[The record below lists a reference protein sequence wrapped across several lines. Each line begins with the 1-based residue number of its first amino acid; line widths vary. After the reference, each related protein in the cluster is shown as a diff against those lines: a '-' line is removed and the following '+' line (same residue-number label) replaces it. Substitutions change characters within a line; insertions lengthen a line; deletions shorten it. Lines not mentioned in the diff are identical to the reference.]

1 MKKKLLA
8 LLQKKEDRK
17 TELLKKS
24 EATED
29 IAELKAVN
37 SEMRTLNEEINE
49 LRGMIDAITDDPEPA
64 VSATSSASPVT
75 ERTAVINAV
84 VNSNIPGVVT
94 SSAKSEEK
102 RGLGVA
108 APSDPFG
115 TMEYRTAFMEFCKTG
130 KASTEF
136 RAMQPEIR
144 SDQMTTVAEVSA
156 VIPSTILREIIKEAK
171 VYGQIF
177 SRVRLLNI
185 RGGVTVPI
193 LTLKPTA
200 TRIGEDT
207 PSNKKKVTANTK
219 VTFSYYGLE
228 CKVATS
234 LLAET
239 VTLEGFEALIK
250 DLIGEAMIKATES
263 EIISGNGDG
272 KCLGITA
279 DNRVPVGNKVTLN
292 ADEFGAWDAWKKKVF
307 AKMPLAHKAGA
318 TFLMA
323 SGTWEGYI
331 DGMVD
336 ANGQPV
342 GRTNYGITN
351 GAQERFGGKEVIL
364 VEDDIIS
371 PYDDASAGDVVAI
384 YCNLK
389 NYAINSNLQMMMFRY
404 FDHDTN
410 EWIDKAI
417 LINDGKL
424 LDPYGVVI
432 IKKG

>member
-1 MKKKLLA
+1 
-8 LLQKKEDRK
+8 
-17 TELLKKS
+17 
-24 EATED
+24 
-29 IAELKAVN
+29 
-37 SEMRTLNEEINE
+37 
-49 LRGMIDAITDDPEPA
+49 
-64 VSATSSASPVT
+64 
-75 ERTAVINAV
+75 
-84 VNSNIPGVVT
+84 
-94 SSAKSEEK
+94 
-102 RGLGVA
+102 
-108 APSDPFG
+108 
-115 TMEYRTAFMEFCKTG
+115 
-130 KASTEF
+130 
-136 RAMQPEIR
+136 MQPELR
-144 SDQMTTVAEVSA
+144 ADAMTSAADVAA
-156 VIPSTILREIIKEAK
+156 MIPSTILKEIIREAK

-177 SRVRLLNI
+177 SRVRLINI

-200 TRIGEDT
+200 TRIGET
-207 PSNKKKVTANTK
+207 PTSDKKKVQANTS

-239 VTLEGFEALIK
+239 TTLDGFETLVK
-250 DLIGEAMIKATES
+250 DLIGEAMISKTEK
-263 EIISGNGDG
+263 EVISGTGEG
-272 KCLGITA
+272 QLTGIVV
-279 DNRVPVGNKVTLN
+279 DSRVPTAQKVTLTSS
-292 ADEFGAWDAWKKKVF
+292 EFGDWSAWKKKVF
-307 AKMPLAHKAGA
+307 AKMPLAYKAGA

-342 GRTNYGITN
+342 GRTNYGIAD
-351 GAQERFGGKEVIL
+351 GPQERFGGKEVIQ

-371 PYDDASAGDVVAI
+371 PYDDASAGDVVSI
-384 YCNLK
+384 YCDLK

-424 LDPYGVVI
+424 LDPHGVVI
-432 IKKG
+432 VKKG

>member
-1 MKKKLLA
+1 MKDKLLK
-8 LLQKKEDRK
+8 LLQAKEERKKELGKKINETEDVKELRAINAELDDLNGEI
-17 TELLKKS
+17 TELRS
-24 EATED
+24 
-29 IAELKAVN
+29 
-37 SEMRTLNEEINE
+37 
-49 LRGMIDAITDDPEPA
+49 MIDAIKKEEGQGEEGGQGQEQR
-64 VSATSSASPVT
+64 SAGPIGAQEILAAFGLKGGKV
-75 ERTAVINAV
+75 EE
-84 VNSNIPGVVT
+84 
-94 SSAKSEEK
+94 KSEPE
-102 RGLGVA
+102 
-108 APSDPFG
+108 DPFG
-115 TMEYRTAFMEFCKTG
+115 TMEYRKSFMEFCRTG
-130 KASTEF
+130 KSTPEF
-136 RAMQPEIR
+136 RKMQPEMR
-144 SDQMTTVAEVSA
+144 GSDAMTTTAEVTA
-156 VIPSTILREIIKEAK
+156 MIPSTILREIIKEAK

-177 SRVRLLNI
+177 SRVRLINI

-200 TRIGEDT
+200 TRIGETT
-207 PSNKKKVTANTK
+207 PSDKKNVQANTS
-219 VTFSYYGLE
+219 VTFNYYGLE

-239 VTLEGFEALIK
+239 VTLEGFENLIK
-250 DLIGEAMIKATES
+250 DLIGEAMIKKTEQ
-263 EIISGNGDG
+263 EIISGTGDG
-272 KCLGITA
+272 QCLGITK
-279 DNRVPVGNKVTLN
+279 DTRVPAANIVTLK

-307 AKMPLAHKAGA
+307 AKMPLAYKAGA

-351 GAQERFGGKEVIL
+351 GPQERFGGKEVIQ
-364 VEDDIIS
+364 VEDDIIA
-371 PYDDASAGDVVAI
+371 PYDDASVGDVVAI

-424 LDPYGVVI
+424 LDPHGVVI
-432 IKKG
+432 VKKGA

>member
-1 MKKKLLA
+1 MKDKLL
-8 LLQKKEDRK
+8 K
-17 TELLKKS
+17 LLKVK
-24 EATED
+24 EERKAEIGKRAKETED
-29 IAELKAVN
+29 VKELRSINAELETIN
-37 SEMRTLNEEINE
+37 GEITE
-49 LRGMIDAITDDPEPA
+49 LRGMIDAIEKEEREEAQQGGQEERRAPG
-64 VSATSSASPVT
+64 PVT
-75 ERTAVINAV
+75 GTQIIGTYGVGSVAPEQRTA
-84 VNSNIPGVVT
+84 P
-94 SSAKSEEK
+94 E
-102 RGLGVA
+102 
-108 APSDPFG
+108 DPFG
-115 TMEYRTAFMEFCKTG
+115 TMEYRKSFMEFCRTG
-130 KASTEF
+130 KATPEF
-136 RAMQPEIR
+136 RQMQPELR
-144 SDQMTTVAEVSA
+144 ADAMTSAADVAA
-156 VIPSTILREIIKEAK
+156 MIPSTILKEIIREAK

-177 SRVRLLNI
+177 SRVRLINI

-200 TRIGEDT
+200 TRIGET
-207 PSNKKKVTANTK
+207 PTSDKKKVQANTS

-239 VTLEGFEALIK
+239 TTLDGFETLVK
-250 DLIGEAMIKATES
+250 DLIGEAMISKTEK
-263 EIISGNGDG
+263 EVISGTGEG
-272 KCLGITA
+272 QLTGIVV
-279 DNRVPVGNKVTLN
+279 DSRVPTAQKVTLTSS
-292 ADEFGAWDAWKKKVF
+292 EFGDWSAWKKKVF
-307 AKMPLAHKAGA
+307 AKMPLAYKAGA

-342 GRTNYGITN
+342 GRTNYGIAD
-351 GAQERFGGKEVIL
+351 GPQERFGGKEVIQ

-371 PYDDASAGDVVAI
+371 PYDDASAGDVVSI
-384 YCNLK
+384 YCDLK

-424 LDPYGVVI
+424 LDPHGVVI
-432 IKKG
+432 VKKG